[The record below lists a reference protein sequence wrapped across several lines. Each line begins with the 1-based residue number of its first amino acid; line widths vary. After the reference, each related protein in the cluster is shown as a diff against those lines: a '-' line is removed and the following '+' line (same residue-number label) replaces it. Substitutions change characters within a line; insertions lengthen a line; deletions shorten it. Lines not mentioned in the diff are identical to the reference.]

1 MEVTMS
7 CRRAVAGVGSAC
19 ITIFPSALPG
29 KNESVPHSRRGRAS
43 RRSPLGLTDPT
54 QKSALFFKL
63 HQLQVLSWGTSTVG
77 GITQTLDFEAG
88 LLESTFDTVIF
99 GLTVIPIV
107 GWFKL
112 LPTFGGRVLT
122 EADGLR
128 LEDDELVM
136 ELQRTKVLT
145 CPGVPRIPLVDGL
158 FMDRWYPVN
167 PVWKLLPWNG
177 GPFDGRPPLCR
188 MRVVYVDEQMRVSR
202 DVGGGLFVYTRPMPA
217 YLFATHPQGPH
228 PLTTARDVLWS
239 YSHP

>member
-29 KNESVPHSRRGRAS
+29 KNESVPHSRRTPGPGIPALGRW
-43 RRSPLGLTDPT
+43 LGLTDPT

-122 EADGLR
+122 EGTGRQSANAYR
-128 LEDDELVM
+128 VLENFRKHSRK
-136 ELQRTKVLT
+136 QKF
-145 CPGVPRIPLVDGL
+145 CFRI
-158 FMDRWYPVN
+158 
-167 PVWKLLPWNG
+167 VW
-177 GPFDGRPPLCR
+177 
-188 MRVVYVDEQMRVSR
+188 
-202 DVGGGLFVYTRPMPA
+202 A
-217 YLFATHPQGPH
+217 A
-228 PLTTARDVLWS
+228 
-239 YSHP
+239 